1 MSKKRER
8 KHMMWLYAAILTVT
22 AIQMCGCGALLVGA
36 AGGAGAVAWVKGEMK
51 ANIDKPL
58 DEVYTAAGEALKEL
72 ELPGAIEKKDALTAK
87 IKSSFAD
94 GKDIV
99 IRIESLSD
107 TSSEISVRVGTLGD
121 KSRSQKILDTIHKHL

>member
-1 MSKKRER
+1 MFGKR
-8 KHMMWLYAAILTVT
+8 KQKAMKWPQAALLIALS
-22 AIQMCGCGALLVGA
+22 IQMCGCVALLIGA

-51 ANIDKPL
+51 EQIDKPL
-58 DEVYTAAGEALKEL
+58 DEVYAATGEALKEL

-94 GKDIV
+94 GKNIV

-107 TSSEISVRVGTLGD
+107 TSSEISIRVGTLGD
-121 KSRSQKILDTIHKHL
+121 RSRSQRILDTIHKHL